1 MSMIR
6 LLSIFVLGAVV
17 SCTYNTNKPTNFG
30 KTEAPPPDKKIER
43 TPKQWCFDYC
53 NKVRGC
59 WESSPE
65 KPSSADAAF
74 AKCKADHQECE
85 VTKVENVMC
94 CGELTTCGDFWQC
107 NKDGAPAG
115 C

>member
-1 MSMIR
+1 MTR
-6 LLSIFVLGAVV
+6 LPFLLLVGSVL
-17 SCTYNTNKPTNFG
+17 CCTTYNTNKPTNFG
-30 KTEAPPPDKKIER
+30 KTEAQPPEKKIER

-53 NKVRGC
+53 NRLRACWDTAPNRGDL
-59 WESSPE
+59 
-65 KPSSADAAF
+65 SADAAF
-74 AKCKADHQECE
+74 TKCKEDHQQCE

-94 CGELTTCGDFWQC
+94 CGELTSCGDFWQC

>member
-1 MSMIR
+1 MAMIR
-6 LLSIFVLGAVV
+6 FLSIFVLCAT
-17 SCTYNTNKPTNFG
+17 SCTYDTNKPTNFG
-30 KTEAPPPDKKIER
+30 KSEAQPPDKKIER

-53 NKVRGC
+53 NRLRTC
-59 WESSPE
+59 WDSSPD
-65 KPSSADAAF
+65 KTSSTADAAF
-74 AKCKADHQECE
+74 AKCKEGHQQCE
-85 VTKVENVMC
+85 VSKVENVMC